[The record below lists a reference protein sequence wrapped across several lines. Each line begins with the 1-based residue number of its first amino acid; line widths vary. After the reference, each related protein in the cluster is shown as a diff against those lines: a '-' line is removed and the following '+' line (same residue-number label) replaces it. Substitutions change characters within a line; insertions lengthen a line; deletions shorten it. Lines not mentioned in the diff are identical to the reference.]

1 MLCVFCMAFCERR
14 AVGLLALL
22 GAETQGGRG
31 GVEEPCQGPCVAQ
44 VSERYNSPTHSSRAF
59 FAFLLRS
66 RHTPPACGIRP
77 DQPAKMLSA
86 ARAAAAVAA
95 RPLAPA
101 MARGIAVGTKI
112 PSESMKV
119 VTGDEVADAVASE
132 YFAGKKVC
140 LEATSVRGTGAAHGS
155 PLSQVVLVGIP
166 GAFTGTCY
174 GTHIPDFVQHADEIK
189 AKVRSATLERRDVL
203 HTRSRRWH
211 RARMPLLCWA

>member
-1 MLCVFCMAFCERR
+1 MCCVFLARR
-14 AVGLLALL
+14 FASAVQLGCLLFSA
-22 GAETQGGRG
+22 QKPRG
-31 GVEEPCQGPCVAQ
+31 GGFEEPCQGPCVAQ
-44 VSERYNSPTHSSRAF
+44 VSERYKSPPHSSRAL

-86 ARAAAAVAA
+86 VRAAAAVAA

-140 LEATSVRGTGAAHGS
+140 PEATSVRGTSAAHGS

-189 AKVRSATLERRDVL
+189 AKVRCATLERRDVL
-203 HTRSRRWH
+203 HTRFRRRH
-211 RARMPLLCWA
+211 RARMPLPCWA